1 MLQNVQQISAIC
13 SEKQVFVEKFSY
25 SIFVGLSIIFVLKVS
40 SRVVNCTIMH
50 NPLI

>member
-13 SEKQVFVEKFSY
+13 SEKQVFVEK
-25 SIFVGLSIIFVLKVS
+25 FVGLSIIFVLKVS